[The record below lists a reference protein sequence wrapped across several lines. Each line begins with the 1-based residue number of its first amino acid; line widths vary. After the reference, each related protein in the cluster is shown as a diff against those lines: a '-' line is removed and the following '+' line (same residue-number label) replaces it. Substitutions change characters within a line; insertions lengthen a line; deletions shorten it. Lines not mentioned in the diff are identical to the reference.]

1 MADPTLGEMRGG
13 PAFVSSICSIASYEW
28 IDAETGAVLAEGAVF
43 EPGQSYVL
51 RMKVRMDS
59 DSFYFDDSTKIIVNG
74 ENASRIDAEAL
85 ELIVEQ
91 TFTMEG
97 EKRSSKG
104 DLFDPQVNRII
115 IIVSAIG
122 SLIVTGLL
130 IFVILKRFFS
140 EKKKKAAA
148 EEKAQEDSLND
159 DDYYDANE

>member
-1 MADPTLGEMRGG
+1 MFGRIPDFRKRERCAYDAGTIAWTVLLGM
-13 PAFVSSICSIASYEW
+13 F
-28 IDAETGAVLAEGAVF
+28 
-43 EPGQSYVL
+43 L
-51 RMKVRMDS
+51 RRKSRVRMDS

-97 EKRSSKG
+97 EKKSGKG
-104 DLFDPQVNRII
+104 DLFDPHVNRII